1 MTLGAS
7 LSEELRTA
15 LDQFQSIDWTFEQA
29 KTNFGLHSI
38 HPYPARF
45 VPQIPRNLIQ
55 LFQPVAN
62 GPVLDPFCGSG
73 TTLVESQAQGIASFG
88 IDLNPI
94 AALISNVKTNPPHQD
109 IGPTASRLA
118 VVAKVST
125 DDTFPNIPRLAHWF
139 SHGATLALAKL
150 TGVLRDVS
158 DPVAHDALRVALS
171 RIIVRVSRQD
181 SDTRY
186 AAVDRSV
193 DEADVYQL
201 FVESARTLDQV
212 FKMEHSNM
220 SRLWAP
226 SGVLVKDVLT
236 VEPHELPHQF
246 GLIITSPPY
255 PNAYEYW
262 LYHKYRMYWLGEDP
276 IVVRNAEIGARPNY
290 FRRNPETPA
299 DFRRQMAHCFGLFR
313 QVTLPHA
320 VICMVIGRSIIKGKV
335 IDNAELLRSAAG
347 EHGFQHLA
355 SATRRIP
362 PTRKAFNPAHG
373 TINAESVL
381 VFRRE
386 ES

>member
-1 MTLGAS
+1 MTLGIS

-15 LDQFQSIDWTFEQA
+15 LDQFHNLDWTFEQE
-29 KTNFGLHSI
+29 KTNLGLHSI

-55 LFQPVAN
+55 LFQPIAN
-62 GPVLDPFCGSG
+62 GPVLDPFCGCG
-73 TTLVESQAQGIASFG
+73 TTLVESQAKGIASFG

-94 AALISNVKTNPPHQD
+94 AALISNVKINPPHQE
-109 IGPTASRLA
+109 IGPTASQLA
-118 VVAKVST
+118 VVAKAST
-125 DDTFPNIPRLAHWF
+125 DNTFPDIPRLAHWF
-139 SHGATLALAKL
+139 SRGAALALAKL
-150 TGVLRDVS
+150 TGALRDVS
-158 DPVAHDALRVALS
+158 DPRVHDALRVALS

-193 DEADVYQL
+193 DEADVYEL
-201 FVESARTLDQV
+201 FVESARILDEV
-212 FKMEHSNM
+212 FKVEHSNM
-220 SRLWAP
+220 SRQWAS

-236 VEPHELPHQF
+236 VEPHELPYQF
-246 GLIITSPPY
+246 GLIVTSPPY

-290 FRRNPETPA
+290 FRRDPATPA

-320 VICMVIGRSIIKGKV
+320 VICMIIGRSVIKGKV

-355 SATRRIP
+355 STSRRIP
-362 PTRKAFNPAHG
+362 ATRKAFNPVHG
-373 TINAESVL
+373 TINAETLL
-381 VFRRE
+381 VFRRQ